1 MPHEVIMPALGMAQ
15 DTGHI
20 VAWHKAAG
28 DAVVS
33 GDVLFEVETDKATME
48 VEAQATGTLTRVTAG
63 EGADVPVG
71 EVIALIAAEGE
82 ALSDDPA
89 PSESPA
95 DTPAD
100 GSAADEAPL
109 PEGTTVIMP
118 TLGMA
123 QDSGLLV
130 SWLIEPGGKVAADDL
145 LFEVETDKST
155 MEVPAG
161 ADGWL
166 AAVLAEP
173 GQEVP
178 TGQTIAV
185 ISPEKPGTPLVRKA
199 GAVAA
204 PASAKAPAP
213 APTPTP
219 AEAPARRPAPPA
231 APAKGT
237 APGDRILASP
247 KARRLALAEGL
258 DLARLAE
265 AGYPQPFHVRDLDT
279 LRAMPAAEAAPATA
293 AAAPAR
299 HLTAEVDS
307 EAFAAFADWAAG
319 ETDLGEAALLA
330 ALAGAA
336 LGRPAVV
343 AVQRFGTETA
353 YATTP
358 GPLSGTAPAGADAAP
373 DLRLRDLRDSR
384 LASLSLGPEDVPVL
398 TLTRHGDRLTV
409 TLECGAA
416 QLDAPGAV
424 ALLAGFADRL
434 DSPLR
439 HLL

>member
-48 VEAQATGTLTRVTAG
+48 VEAQASGTLTRVTAG

-82 ALSDDPA
+82 AVSDDPA

-95 DTPAD
+95 ETP
-100 GSAADEAPL
+100 ADEAPL

-130 SWLIEPGGKVAADDL
+130 SWLVEPGGKVAADDM

-185 ISPEKPGTPLVRKA
+185 ISSEKPGTPVVRKA

-204 PASAKAPAP
+204 PEPAKAPVA
-213 APTPTP
+213 AAPTP
-219 AEAPARRPAPPA
+219 AEAPARRPAPPST
-231 APAKGT
+231 PARGT
-237 APGDRILASP
+237 APAQGDRILASP

-265 AGYPQPFHVRDLDT
+265 AGYPQPYHVRDLDT
-279 LRAMPAAEAAPATA
+279 LRAMPAADAAPAPA

-299 HLTAEVDS
+299 HLTAEVDA

-319 ETDLGEAALLA
+319 AADLGEAALLA

-353 YATTP
+353 HATTP
-358 GPLSGTAPAGADAAP
+358 GPLSDTAPAGADATP

-398 TLTRHGDRLTV
+398 TLTRRGDRLTV
-409 TLECGAA
+409 TLECAAA
-416 QLDAPGAV
+416 QLDAPAAV

>member
-48 VEAQATGTLTRVTAG
+48 VEAQASGTLTRVTAG

-82 ALSDDPA
+82 AVSDDPA
-89 PSESPA
+89 SSESPA
-95 DTPAD
+95 ASPAQTP
-100 GSAADEAPL
+100 ADEAPL

-130 SWLIEPGGKVAADDL
+130 SWLVEPGGKVAADDM

-185 ISPEKPGTPLVRKA
+185 ISSEKPGTPVVRKA
-199 GAVAA
+199 GAATA
-204 PASAKAPAP
+204 PAKAPAP
-213 APTPTP
+213 
-219 AEAPARRPAPPA
+219 
-231 APAKGT
+231 
-237 APGDRILASP
+237 GDRVLASP

-258 DLARLAE
+258 DLTRLAE
-265 AGYPQPFHVRDLDT
+265 AGYPQPYHVRDLDT
-279 LRAMPAAEAAPATA
+279 LRAMPAAETAPATA

-299 HLTAEVDS
+299 HLTAEVDA

-319 ETDLGEAALLA
+319 AADLGEAALLA

-353 YATTP
+353 HATTP
-358 GPLSGTAPAGADAAP
+358 GPLSGTAPAGADATP

-409 TLECGAA
+409 TLECAAA
-416 QLDAPGAV
+416 QLDVPGAV

>member
-95 DTPAD
+95 ASPAETPAD
-100 GSAADEAPL
+100 ASAADEAPL

-130 SWLIEPGGKVAADDL
+130 SWLIEPGGKVAADDM

-185 ISPEKPGTPLVRKA
+185 ISSEKPGTPVVRKA
-199 GAVAA
+199 GAAT
-204 PASAKAPAP
+204 APAP
-213 APTPTP
+213 AQ
-219 AEAPARRPAPPA
+219 AGRSSAARPC
-231 APAKGT
+231 T
-237 APGDRILASP
+237 
-247 KARRLALAEGL
+247 
-258 DLARLAE
+258 
-265 AGYPQPFHVRDLDT
+265 QVF
-279 LRAMPAAEAAPATA
+279 
-293 AAAPAR
+293 
-299 HLTAEVDS
+299 
-307 EAFAAFADWAAG
+307 
-319 ETDLGEAALLA
+319 
-330 ALAGAA
+330 
-336 LGRPAVV
+336 
-343 AVQRFGTETA
+343 
-353 YATTP
+353 
-358 GPLSGTAPAGADAAP
+358 
-373 DLRLRDLRDSR
+373 
-384 LASLSLGPEDVPVL
+384 
-398 TLTRHGDRLTV
+398 
-409 TLECGAA
+409 
-416 QLDAPGAV
+416 
-424 ALLAGFADRL
+424 
-434 DSPLR
+434 
-439 HLL
+439 

>member
-48 VEAQATGTLTRVTAG
+48 VEAQASGTLTRVTAG

-82 ALSDDPA
+82 AVSDDSA
-89 PSESPA
+89 PSERPAASPA
-95 DTPAD
+95 ETP
-100 GSAADEAPL
+100 ADEAPL

-130 SWLIEPGGKVAADDL
+130 SWLVEPGGKVAADDM

-185 ISPEKPGTPLVRKA
+185 ISSEKPGTPVVRKA
-199 GAVAA
+199 GAAAA
-204 PASAKAPAP
+204 PAKAPAAPATPEPAKAPAP
-213 APTPTP
+213 
-219 AEAPARRPAPPA
+219 RPAPPA
-231 APAKGT
+231 TPVRGAAP
-237 APGDRILASP
+237 APGDRVLASP

-265 AGYPQPFHVRDLDT
+265 AGYPQPYHVRDLDT

-299 HLTAEVDS
+299 HLTAEVDA

-319 ETDLGEAALLA
+319 AADLGEAALLA

-353 YATTP
+353 HATTP
-358 GPLSGTAPAGADAAP
+358 GPLSGTVPAGADATP

-409 TLECGAA
+409 TLECAA
-416 QLDAPGAV
+416 TQLDAPGAV

>member
-48 VEAQATGTLTRVTAG
+48 VEAQASGTLTRVTAG

-82 ALSDDPA
+82 VVSDDPA
-89 PSESPA
+89 PSEGPAASPA
-95 DTPAD
+95 ETP
-100 GSAADEAPL
+100 ADEAPL

-130 SWLIEPGGKVAADDL
+130 SWLVEPGGKVAADDM

-185 ISPEKPGTPLVRKA
+185 ISSEKPGTPVVRKA
-199 GAVAA
+199 GAAAA
-204 PASAKAPAP
+204 PAKAPAAPAAPEPAKAPAP
-213 APTPTP
+213 
-219 AEAPARRPAPPA
+219 RPAPPA
-231 APAKGT
+231 TPVRGAAT
-237 APGDRILASP
+237 AQGDRILASP

-258 DLARLAE
+258 DLTRLAE
-265 AGYPQPFHVRDLDT
+265 AGYPQPYHARDLDT
-279 LRAMPAAEAAPATA
+279 LRAMPAAETAPATA

-299 HLTAEVDS
+299 HLPAAVDAE
-307 EAFAAFADWAAG
+307 ARAACADWAAG
-319 ETDLGEAALLA
+319 AADLGEAALLA

-343 AVQRFGTETA
+343 AVQRFGTEPA
-353 YATTP
+353 PATPP
-358 GPLSGTAPAGADAAP
+358 GPLAGPAPAGAAAPP

-409 TLECGAA
+409 TLECAA
-416 QLDAPGAV
+416 TQLDAPGAV